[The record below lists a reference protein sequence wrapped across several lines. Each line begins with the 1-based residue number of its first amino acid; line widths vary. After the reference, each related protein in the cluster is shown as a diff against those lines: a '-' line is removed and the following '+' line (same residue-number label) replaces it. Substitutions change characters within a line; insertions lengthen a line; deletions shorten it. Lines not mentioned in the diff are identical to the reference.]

1 MSYSEQVAGGQLV
14 ACGCLL
20 SRFEAAGYVT
30 PDSVRTLVVEAQAE
44 RAAGGSGTSERT
56 FLAAIGA
63 CRR

>member
-1 MSYSEQVAGGQLV
+1 LV
-14 ACGCLL
+14 DCGCLL
-20 SRFEAAGYVT
+20 SRLEAAGYVT
-30 PDSVRTLVVEAQAE
+30 PDSIRTLVVDAQAK